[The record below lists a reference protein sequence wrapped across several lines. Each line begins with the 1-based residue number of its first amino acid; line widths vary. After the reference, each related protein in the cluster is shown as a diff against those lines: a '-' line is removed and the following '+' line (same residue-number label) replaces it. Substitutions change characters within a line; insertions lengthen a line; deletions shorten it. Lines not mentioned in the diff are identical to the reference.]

1 MSGVQ
6 VICVTFGITS
16 LNAEI
21 ISSPH
26 GTTAKNHGVNQT
38 RQRLERIKD
47 SYFPY
52 QLQPDHT
59 P

>member
-21 ISSPH
+21 VVSPH
-26 GTTAKNHGVNQT
+26 GTTVINHGINQT
-38 RQRLERIKD
+38 RQWLERIKD